1 VERVFVEK
9 NPEHHKYWF
18 PLTGHTTFL
27 YTNTKDPFLKNKEI
41 RKAISYAIDR
51 DLVVKVGM
59 YNYTEPASVTGVSGP
74 MSIWHSPKINSLED
88 WTKHSREKASDI
100 LDKNDFKRGKDG
112 YRNYPDGSPIELE
125 IIIVS
130 GWSDWIRSAQ
140 VVSQNLNKI
149 GVKTKV
155 KTYDFGAWISRMQKG
170 DFQLSIGWTEK
181 GSTPYNLYKGMMSP
195 DYVKPLGE
203 TADVNWHR
211 FSSNKAD
218 ALLKQYEKT
227 SDENEIKEIIYQLQ
241 EIFIKNAPSIPL
253 FAEASWAECNTTHFT
268 NFPSAENP
276 YGTLSP
282 NYEHE
287 NLFLMLNVRPR

>member
-1 VERVFVEK
+1 
-9 NPEHHKYWF
+9 
-18 PLTGHTTFL
+18 L
-27 YTNTKDPFLKNKEI
+27 LKNKEI

-74 MSIWHSPKINSLED
+74 MSVWHSPKINSLED

-100 LDKNDFKRGKDG
+100 FEKNDFKRGKDG